1 MLESHLADTLLL
13 GHTESGDRTI
23 RLVDGRWTNGDGG
36 GHRRARTD
44 AGRRS
49 RGLGLAARISGRSD
63 GDIAGRSN
71 DGLRLGLGN
80 SILEGSGR

>member
-23 RLVDGRWTNGDGG
+23 RLDGRWTNGDGG

-63 GDIAGRSN
+63 GDIAGRSD